1 MSSTNR
7 MVRHIVLVKFRE
19 DAPDALKQELIR
31 LSQWSRDAD
40 YVSGY
45 VCGWGIQPN
54 LYPGAGEEWDWGMSL
69 DMAEE
74 DAKRYAEDP
83 THMAIPQEVIDC
95 AEKFAILDFLME

>member
-1 MSSTNR
+1 
-7 MVRHIVLVKFRE
+7 
-19 DAPDALKQELIR
+19 
-31 LSQWSRDAD
+31 
-40 YVSGY
+40 
-45 VCGWGIQPN
+45 
-54 LYPGAGEEWDWGMSL
+54 MSL